1 LVDSLICSRQVSR
14 KANASEVRRPY
25 GIMRVCG
32 RSPTRGGGRKEISI
46 VAPDG
51 KGIVLLPGEGETVSL
66 PGNKISF
73 VHREPDSAY

>member
-1 LVDSLICSRQVSR
+1 M
-14 KANASEVRRPY
+14 ASCECVAAVP
-25 GIMRVCG
+25 
-32 RSPTRGGGRKEISI
+32 PARGGGRKEISI

-73 VHREPDSAY
+73 AHREPDSVY